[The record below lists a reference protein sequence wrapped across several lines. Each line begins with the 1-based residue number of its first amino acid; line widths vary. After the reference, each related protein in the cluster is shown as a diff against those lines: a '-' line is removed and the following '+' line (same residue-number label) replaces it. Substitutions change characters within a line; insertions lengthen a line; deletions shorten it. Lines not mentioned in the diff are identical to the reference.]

1 MRAGRKAGIELVCVP
16 VLRGR
21 QAGSPRIGV
30 ALGQQQQLGVR
41 ASPGVWRSDVARNGR
56 ATSSSESPCG
66 ITKAFCR
73 DRGVRRDI
81 CAWYSP
87 STPASLGTGGRVWA
101 EAAFSQ
107 VCSKA

>member
-30 ALGQQQQLGVR
+30 ALGQQQLGVR
-41 ASPGVWRSDVARNGR
+41 ASPGAGCSDVARNGR
-56 ATSSSESPCG
+56 GTSSSESPCG
-66 ITKAFCR
+66 VTEAFCR
-73 DRGVRRDI
+73 DRGVWRDI

-107 VCSKA
+107 VCSKG